1 MTSWIEEQDQ
11 GGSRRLTSVPTLLYR
26 GHLATED
33 PTYIDQI
40 LDRAVFPYDE
50 LEIGKR
56 SGGRRVLHTPHS
68 RLMSLQ
74 GRLLRDLVYQ
84 VIPHPSSFAYRPGLS
99 VLECA
104 SQHLRAHTV
113 IRLDIADFFPSVKE
127 RWVHEALMSSCISL
141 RGTVRCQLTP
151 MEAFQLTVLC
161 TVRPLDDSTWVNRG
175 PRSKDGTKRLEHPYQ
190 RHQEGFLPQ
199 GAPTSGALSN
209 LVMRDLDEEIYL
221 AASRLGLRYTRYSDD
236 MHFSSRRPVEHH
248 CVDQLVRAV
257 RLVLAKR
264 RLHLNDRK
272 TRVSRSG
279 ARRSVLGIL
288 VDGSAAR
295 LPRERHREIDL
306 HLRAIDRHG
315 IRAHAIQRDFGESQ
329 DLERHVRGLIS
340 WVTHVEPK
348 RGAEYSAHLERSLGR
363 DNGARCAP
371 TPPTRLTTE
380 EEARQSIDRL
390 LSEGREYQRSTEYQR
405 FLVFIGAFK
414 QYAPFNAAMIR
425 LQRPGARFVL
435 TDTKWRSEYRRA
447 LKPDAR
453 PIVIMQPKGPYM
465 VVFDVADTEPLLGAP
480 ALPRMVT
487 HPLETF
493 SSLQPEEAEALW
505 RITTENAATQGIRV
519 TLVDDN
525 PSCAGSIRW
534 GNTDQVVSRPGPRGR
549 GVESFPIRFEIKV
562 SRHFSAVDR
571 YVTLVHEL
579 AHLYCGH
586 IGADE
591 TDDWPGRRGR
601 KQRDEIEAE
610 SCAYI
615 VMRRRDDTYAMGD
628 YLLGYFDSEGE
639 LPDDVSLRQVIAV
652 SSRILEMGERRLPAP
667 KKTPGD
673 QSALF

>member
-1 MTSWIEEQDQ
+1 MTGRIEEQDQ
-11 GGSRRLTSVPTLLYR
+11 GESRRLLSLPTLFYR
-26 GHLATED
+26 THLANED
-33 PTYIDQI
+33 HTYIDQV
-40 LDRAVFPYDE
+40 LNRAVFPYDE

-56 SGGRRVLHTPHS
+56 SGGRRVLHSPHS
-68 RLMSLQ
+68 RLMRIQ
-74 GRLLRDLVYQ
+74 AQLLRDLVYQ
-84 VIPHPSSFAYRPGLS
+84 ATPHPSAFAYRPGVS

-104 SQHLRAHTV
+104 NQHLRARTV

-127 RWVHEALMSSCISL
+127 RWVYEALMNSCISL
-141 RGTVRCQLTP
+141 TGAARCQLTP
-151 MEAFQLTVLC
+151 LEAFQLTVLC
-161 TVRPLDDSTWVNRG
+161 TVRPPDDSTWVNRG
-175 PRSKDGTKRLEHPYQ
+175 VRPTSVKKHPNRPYAHH
-190 RHQEGFLPQ
+190 REGFLPQ

-209 LVMRDLDEEIYL
+209 LVMRELDEEIYL
-221 AASRLGLRYTRYSDD
+221 TASRLGLRYTRYSDD

-248 CVDQLVRAV
+248 RIDQLVRHV
-257 RLVLAKR
+257 RLVLAER
-264 RLHLNDRK
+264 QLHLNDQK
-272 TRVSRSG
+272 IRVARSG
-279 ARRSVLGIL
+279 SRRSVLGVL
-288 VDGSAAR
+288 VDGPTAR

-315 IRAHAIQRDFGESQ
+315 IGAHAVRRDFVGSD

-340 WVTHVEPK
+340 WVTHVEPG
-348 RGAEYSAHLERSLGR
+348 RGKQYAAHLERSLRRSSGM
-363 DNGARCAP
+363 ASSAP
-371 TPPTRLTTE
+371 IRTALTTE

-390 LSEGREYQRSTEYQR
+390 LSEGREYRRSTEYQR
-405 FLVFIGAFK
+405 FLVFVGTFK

-435 TDTKWRSEYRRA
+435 TDTKWRSEYLRA

-453 PIVIMQPKGPYM
+453 PIVIMQPRGPYM
-465 VVFDVADTEPLLGAP
+465 VVFDVADTEPLRGAP
-480 ALPRMVT
+480 TLPRMVT

-493 SSLQPEEAEALW
+493 SSLGPEEAEALW
-505 RITTENAATQGIRV
+505 RTTTDNAVTQGIRV

-534 GNTDQVVSRPGPRGR
+534 GRNDQVVSRPGPRGR
-549 GVESFPIRFEIKV
+549 GVESFPVRFEVKV
-562 SRHFSAVDR
+562 SRHFNAVDR

-591 TDDWPGRRGR
+591 TDDWPDRRGR

-652 SSRILEMGERRLPAP
+652 SSRILGMSKRRLAGS
-667 KKTPGD
+667 TQGPGN
-673 QSALF
+673 QVSLF

>member
-1 MTSWIEEQDQ
+1 M
-11 GGSRRLTSVPTLLYR
+11 
-26 GHLATED
+26 HLATED
-33 PTYIDQI
+33 FTYVDQV
-40 LDRAVFPYDE
+40 LHRAVFPYDE

-56 SGGRRVLHTPHS
+56 SGGRRVLHSPHS
-68 RLMSLQ
+68 RLMKIQ
-74 GRLLRDLVYQ
+74 ARLLHELLYQ
-84 VIPHPSSFAYRPGLS
+84 VTPHPSAFAYRPGLS

-104 SQHLRAHTV
+104 NQHSRAHTV

-127 RWVHEALMSSCISL
+127 RWAHEALTNACISL
-141 RGTVRCQLTP
+141 RGTTRCQLTSL
-151 MEAFQLTVLC
+151 EAFQLTVLC
-161 TVRPLDDSTWVNRG
+161 TVRPPDDSAWVNRG
-175 PRSKDGTKRLEHPYQ
+175 ARTTGVQKHPEHPYTLH
-190 RHQEGFLPQ
+190 REGFLPQ

-209 LVMRDLDEEIYL
+209 LVMRELDKEIYL
-221 AASRLGLRYTRYSDD
+221 TASRLGLRYTRYSDD
-236 MHFSSRRPVEHH
+236 MHFSSRRPVEHQR
-248 CVDQLVRAV
+248 VDQLIRAV
-257 RLVLAKR
+257 RLVLTER
-264 RLHLNDRK
+264 RLHLNDQK
-272 TRVSRSG
+272 TRVARSG

-288 VDGSAAR
+288 VDGPTAR

-315 IRAHAIQRDFGESQ
+315 IQAHAIQRDFGEAR

-340 WVTHVEPK
+340 WVTHVEPA
-348 RGAEYSAHLERSLGR
+348 RGREYAAHLDRSLRRAG
-363 DNGARCAP
+363 GAVSTTPHAP
-371 TPPTRLTTE
+371 ALTSE
-380 EEARQSIDRL
+380 QEARESIDRL
-390 LSEGREYQRSTEYQR
+390 LSEGREYRRSTEYRR
-405 FLVFIGAFK
+405 FLVFVGTFK

-465 VVFDVADTEPLLGAP
+465 VVFDVADTEPLLGATT
-480 ALPRMVT
+480 LPRMVT

-493 SSLQPEEAEALW
+493 SSLGPEAAEALW
-505 RITTENAATQGIRV
+505 RITTDNAVTQGIRV

-534 GNTDQVVSRPGPRGR
+534 GTNDQVVSRPGPRGR
-549 GVESFPIRFEIKV
+549 GVELFPVRFEVKV
-562 SRHFSAVDR
+562 SRHFNAVDR

-591 TDDWPGRRGR
+591 TDDWPDRRGR

-652 SSRILEMGERRLPAP
+652 SSRILDMAEKRLPAP
-667 KKTPGD
+667 KKRPGG
-673 QSALF
+673 QAALF